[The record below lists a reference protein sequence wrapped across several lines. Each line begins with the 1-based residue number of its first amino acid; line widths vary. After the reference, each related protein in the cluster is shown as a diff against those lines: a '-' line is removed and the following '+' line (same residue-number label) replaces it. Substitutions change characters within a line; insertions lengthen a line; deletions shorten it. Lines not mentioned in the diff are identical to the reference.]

1 MVLFRKK
8 KDSCI
13 SDRILQLTIIKGNN
27 DTDDIPGKIFSL
39 QCGNNVIGRDPLCE
53 VILNSGT
60 VSRRHCNLKVSYDKS
75 KFTLY
80 DLESANGIIVLPDT
94 VLRKEKKTIK
104 SGDEFQIG
112 EICLKLLAIDHADA
126 METMTVD
133 VKNFVE
139 QSKKEKAASREV

>member
-1 MVLFRKK
+1 M
-8 KDSCI
+8 DSCAT
-13 SDRILQLTIIKGNN
+13 DRILQLTITKGNSK
-27 DTDDIPGKIFSL
+27 TDDIPGKVFTL

-80 DLESANGIIVLPDT
+80 DLESANGIIVLPNT
-94 VLRKEKKTIK
+94 ILRKDKKIIK

-112 EICLKLLAIDHADA
+112 EICLQLIAIDQDNA
-126 METMTVD
+126 MQTMTVD
-133 VKNFVE
+133 VKEYFE
-139 QSKKEKAASREV
+139 QNKKDSNDRK